1 MLVLAN
7 GLEVYYTIF
16 NYCLLSQQ
24 GYPVMIILVMG
35 LESTVLYY
43 LYTGASTYYLFSQQ
57 DFKLRLFW

>member
-35 LESTVLYY
+35 LESIILYY
-43 LYTGASTYYLFSQQ
+43 LYTGAST
-57 DFKLRLFW
+57 